1 MIRPS
6 TLAASLLLLLAA
18 AAQAAG
24 IETKAAPGVDFSSFS
39 TYRWEKAEGPGA
51 PDFDRVLRNAADD
64 ELGEKGLRK
73 VDGDQEA
80 DLLLRYNAGTVD
92 SLVAGI
98 AVTAGWWGDLIAYPA
113 GESRTT
119 GGLVMILSAAKSGEV
134 VWTGWKVQRGTN
146 VNAPMVMRDSAPKWA
161 RQILDKY
168 PR

>member
-1 MIRPS
+1 MIRHL
-6 TLAASLLLLLAA
+6 TLAVSLLLLFAA
-18 AAQAAG
+18 AAEAAS
-24 IETKAAPGVDFSSFS
+24 IETKAAPGVDFASFS

-51 PDFDRVLRNAADD
+51 PDFDRVLRNAADA
-64 ELGEKGLRK
+64 ELAKQGLRK
-73 VDGDQEA
+73 VGDDQEA

-146 VNAPMVMRDSAPKWA
+146 VNAPMVMRDRAPKWA
-161 RQILDKY
+161 RQILGKY
-168 PR
+168 PD